1 MSALLTPPHKH
12 KDPLETK
19 EEGRTHS
26 NDKMLDKSQ
35 IKVIESEQNLIP
47 KDMDNDSTQL
57 SKKRLMLSQKGR

>member
-1 MSALLTPPHKH
+1 V
-12 KDPLETK
+12 EK